1 MQRAKKAEQQRDI
14 NNHKYHNLEVSSGM
28 LQVAIVL
35 ASASIIT
42 SVVMLTWLAGGL
54 GLVAVGFGIFAMLG
68 SVIL

>member
-1 MQRAKKAEQQRDI
+1 
-14 NNHKYHNLEVSSGM
+14 M